1 MKNIYE
7 EIKNF
12 QSTDEQEE
20 ADRNVMLQEIEQQ
33 GEQLLD
39 RENEAH
45 FTSSAFIVNA
55 NRDKVLMV
63 HHNLRD
69 TWSWPGG
76 HADGRHDLEANA
88 RKEIWE
94 ETGIKE
100 LTLVGG
106 GIASLDLFHVPAHMK
121 HGRPVEAH
129 RHFSVAY
136 IYEAD
141 ERQPLRVCPEENSKV
156 EWLDADRIREPLFSR
171 EDVRLYRKLLERSQ
185 SRLNCLNR

>member
-20 ADRNVMLQEIEQQ
+20 ADRIVMLREIGQQ
-33 GEQLLD
+33 GDRLLD

-76 HADGRHDLEANA
+76 HADGMHDLEANA

-141 ERQPLRVCPEENSKV
+141 ERQPLRVCPEENSQV

>member
-1 MKNIYE
+1 MQNLYE

-12 QSTDEQEE
+12 QSNDKQEE
-20 ADRNVMLQEIEQQ
+20 ADRSVMLKEIERQ

-76 HADGRHDLEANA
+76 HADGMHDLEANA

-106 GIASLDLFHVPAHMK
+106 SIASLDLFHVPAHMK
-121 HGRPVEAH
+121 HGRLVEAH

-141 ERQPLRVCPEENSKV
+141 ERQPFRVCPEENSQV

-171 EDVRLYRKLLERSQ
+171 EDVRLYGKLLERSR
-185 SRLNCLNR
+185 SRRL